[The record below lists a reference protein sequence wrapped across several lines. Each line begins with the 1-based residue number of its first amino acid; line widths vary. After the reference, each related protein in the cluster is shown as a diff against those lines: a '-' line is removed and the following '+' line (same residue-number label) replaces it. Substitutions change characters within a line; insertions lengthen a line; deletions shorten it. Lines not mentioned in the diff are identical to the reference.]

1 MNSVDGGAEIVM
13 ADVQVQNVQGEIDTA
28 IGGVMTQSEADQIA
42 DKIIAQNIES
52 QQEEM
57 QEEQQATGEYS
68 DESGLVA
75 LIGYVPQF
83 NSYTQ
88 YRIPDASDW
97 YTSQDIYSSARI
109 DDNINAFYNYASQN
123 INNLQSMI
131 DNQPEIWR

>member
-57 QEEQQATGEYS
+57 QEEQEATGEYS

-83 NSYTQ
+83 NNYTQ
-88 YRIPDASDW
+88 YVIPDASDW
-97 YTSQDIYSSARI
+97 YTSQDIYTSAKI

-131 DNQPEIWR
+131 DKQPEIWR